1 MKYTVHLKDDSYPIT
16 IERNAIQKIHETIN
30 TQRKIAIIADDG
42 VPQNG
47 SIAFINNVRMRLS
60 YALNKEKHPS
70 ALPLMNPY

>member
-16 IERNAIQKIHETIN
+16 IERNAIQKIHETMN

-42 VPQNG
+42 VPQKWVA
-47 SIAFINNVRMRLS
+47 IINNVRMILS
-60 YALNKEKHPS
+60 YSLNKEKHPS